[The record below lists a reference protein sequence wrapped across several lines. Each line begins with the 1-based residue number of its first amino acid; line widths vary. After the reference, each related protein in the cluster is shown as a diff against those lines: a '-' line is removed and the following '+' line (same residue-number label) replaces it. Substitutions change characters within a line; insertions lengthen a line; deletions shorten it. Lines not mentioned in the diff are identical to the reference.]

1 VPRRQTLD
9 DALASIADRSSN
21 AQPTARGAGDLLSAT
36 GLPANSGAVI
46 TEGLVLLHCV
56 MTQSLREALVDERS
70 VLGFMG
76 AMRPGE
82 TLARSRDADRLALVP
97 VPLDAA
103 SVRVYA
109 DGVMQRHDDV
119 GGGAAD
125 LVALPGGTFQLVKQR
140 LSSGVA
146 QSSGDAMPP
155 PTLAEILSAQL
166 EKQQD
171 DSDRPGTERWQ
182 TQLKKLAGTGE
193 VPRARTARPRRGIE
207 GEAEAIDDA

>member
-1 VPRRQTLD
+1 
-9 DALASIADRSSN
+9 
-21 AQPTARGAGDLLSAT
+21 
-36 GLPANSGAVI
+36 
-46 TEGLVLLHCV
+46 
-56 MTQSLREALVDERS
+56 
-70 VLGFMG
+70 
-76 AMRPGE
+76 
-82 TLARSRDADRLALVP
+82 LVP

-119 GGGAAD
+119 GCGAAA

-166 EKQQD
+166 QRD

-182 TQLKKLAGTGE
+182 TQLKKLAGTGA
-193 VPRARTARPRRGIE
+193 VPRARTARPRRGSQ
-207 GEAEAIDDA
+207 GEAEAMDV